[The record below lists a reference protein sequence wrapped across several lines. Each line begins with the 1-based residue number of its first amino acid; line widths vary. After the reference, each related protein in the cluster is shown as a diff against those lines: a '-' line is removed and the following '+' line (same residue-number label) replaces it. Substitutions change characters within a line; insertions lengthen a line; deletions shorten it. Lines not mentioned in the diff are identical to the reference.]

1 VIHAVWNTLLAGA
14 RDSSAFAAVVLL
26 VAAVVGAPVAAV
38 GWRLDSGVWP
48 YLIATSALELAYFAL
63 LAFAYTY
70 SELSVVY
77 PLARGLAPVL
87 VLAGAVAF
95 TGAGTTPRQ
104 VAGVLTVAAGILL
117 VRGVGRGRGALLAV
131 VIACAIASYTVVDKH
146 GVVHASPVAYL
157 ELMSIFTG
165 LAYAAAFVARR
176 GVAPLRA
183 ELGWRS
189 LAAGVGTFVAYAC
202 VLGALQ
208 LASAAS
214 VAAVRESGVLV
225 ATLLAAVLLRERV
238 PPWRAAGAVLVVT
251 GIALISL

>member
-48 YLIATSALELAYFAL
+48 YLIATCALELAYFAL
-63 LAFAYTY
+63 LVFAYTRA
-70 SELSVVY
+70 ELSVVY

-87 VLAGAVAF
+87 VLAGTVAF
-95 TGAGTTPRQ
+95 TSAGTTPRQ
-104 VAGVLTVAAGILL
+104 VAGVLIVAAGILL
-117 VRGVGRGRGALLAV
+117 VRGVRRGRGALLAV
-131 VIACAIASYTVVDKH
+131 VIACSIASYTVIDKH

-165 LAYAAAFVARR
+165 LAYAGALVARR

-189 LAAGVGTFVAYAC
+189 IGAGAGTFVAYAC

-225 ATLLAAVLLRERV
+225 ATVLGAVLLHERV
-238 PPWRAAGAVLVVT
+238 TPWRAAGAALVVA
-251 GIALISL
+251 GVALISL